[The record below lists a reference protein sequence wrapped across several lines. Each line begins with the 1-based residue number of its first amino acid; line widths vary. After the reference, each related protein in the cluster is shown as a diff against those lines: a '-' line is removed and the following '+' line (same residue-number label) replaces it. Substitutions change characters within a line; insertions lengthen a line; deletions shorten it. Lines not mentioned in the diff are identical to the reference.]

1 MDRPP
6 GSVRARRSPA
16 NVAAAWAPPSLRGT
30 ALNPFDLAS
39 GASATR
45 FAGVKT
51 GGDAARH
58 VHARAARGFTPHAA

>member
-1 MDRPP
+1 
-6 GSVRARRSPA
+6 
-16 NVAAAWAPPSLRGT
+16 
-30 ALNPFDLAS
+30 LNPFDLAS